1 MQNVRFWRTSTQT
14 RPSVFVIFFK
24 YLLLIPATPAATF
37 IMLLPHR
44 GYDSRSD
51 RTSRTDAIIADPALF
66 LIVTLLAGL
75 LLWLWTVKSL
85 SKPIFK
91 LDQNGL
97 KYCGY
102 GFFYSQ
108 ISFASVKTIKPYRIF
123 PFGTLIDMKSSI
135 GSNVRFLA
143 FVARVKQPELRESL
157 KSTNIKVE

>member
-1 MQNVRFWRTSTQT
+1 MN
-14 RPSVFVIFFK
+14 K
-24 YLLLIPATPAATF
+24 GLIPATPAATF
-37 IMLLPHR
+37 FMLLPPR
-44 GYDSRSD
+44 RFDSRSD
-51 RTSRTDAIIADPALF
+51 ITSRTDHIIADPTLF
-66 LIVTLLAGL
+66 LIVTLSAGL

-135 GSNVRFLA
+135 GSNVRFFA
-143 FVARVKQPELRESL
+143 FIARVKKPELREFL
-157 KSTNIKVE
+157 KSTNIEIE